1 MLLLRSVDFFLFFL
15 FVRFCVFHF
24 FVSAHRRPL
33 DSSRAPP
40 TNNNVHF
47 FEFSFARNDSQAL
60 LARTS
65 PVNTHT
71 HDSIMCDQ
79 LRATFHWPPAY
90 MTRSRS
96 LHGAGELNE
105 NNNYVA
111 RSLWPSVSI
120 SSASS
125 QAAKIRAVR
134 RGAATLLS
142 AAPLTPVR
150 RRAGAAKWSARCA
163 TGKSQGE
170 PARSQM
176 QFARSSHATQ
186 RASPTILSFVLAR
199 SLAVASSSAS
209 GATCAGAGA
218 VIVVSAASRTRR
230 PAAGGH
236 CTPLWTSERASG
248 STPVDCCCE
257 RSLGWPTEIET
268 K

>member
-1 MLLLRSVDFFLFFL
+1 MPKVLLLLRSVDFFLFFL

-111 RSLWPSVSI
+111 RSLALAI
-120 SSASS
+120 SFNLVGVVASS
-125 QAAKIRAVR
+125 EDP
-134 RGAATLLS
+134 RGAARRGDTVVGGAADPS
-142 AAPLTPVR
+142 APARGRRQVERSLR
-150 RRAGAAKWSARCA
+150 HWEKSRRAGEKPDAVCSEFSCNA
-163 TGKSQGE
+163 TRLADY
-170 PARSQM
+170 PLVRS
-176 QFARSSHATQ
+176 
-186 RASPTILSFVLAR
+186 R
-199 SLAVASSSAS
+199 SLARCRVEFRLWRDLRRRRRCHCCFGSVAHTPP
-209 GATCAGAGA
+209 GC
-218 VIVVSAASRTRR
+218 RR
-230 PAAGGH
+230 PLHAIVD
-236 CTPLWTSERASG
+236 ERAS
-248 STPVDCCCE
+248 E
-257 RSLGWPTEIET
+257 RQHTC
-268 K
+268 